1 MRGIKFRNITKS
13 YDGKNNI
20 IENFNLDIDDG
31 EFLVL
36 LGPSG
41 CGKSTLLRILAGLEE
56 LTSGEIYMDDELV
69 NDKAPKDR
77 DIAMVFQNYALYPHM
92 TVYKN
97 IAINLILKKIDRS
110 EIDRRVDEVA
120 RILQI
125 EDLLNRKPRQLSG
138 GQMQRVALARA
149 MIRNP
154 RVFLMDEPLSNLD
167 SKLRVQTRSEIMK
180 LYRQLKTT
188 TVYVTHD
195 QVEAMT
201 MATNIV
207 LMNNGNIIQKG
218 TPNDLYDKPE
228 NIFVAAFIG
237 SPQMNIMSIDTGYRN
252 IISILIESFLRE
264 NIDIS
269 KIEIDNTVFG
279 IRPEHIFIREG
290 DSFIVDL
297 IENLGNEKIITL
309 KAVKKIKNKCID
321 NKDESFDNESP
332 SKNIKEDL
340 SLEFNLYNDPNNS
353 LYNKNEE
360 IIIRTGSDT
369 DIRLGDFCDVTFDLS
384 KIHLFDRITKKRI
397 YA

>member
-1 MRGIKFRNITKS
+1 MRKIITSMFEEENVMRGIKFRNITKS

-56 LTSGEIYMDDELV
+56 LTSGEIYINGEMV
-69 NDKAPKDR
+69 NEKLPKDR

-97 IAINLILKKIDRS
+97 IAINLILKKIDKS
-110 EIDRRVDEVA
+110 EVDRRVDYVA
-120 RILQI
+120 RMLHI
-125 EDLLNRKPRQLSG
+125 EDLLDRKPRQLSG

-154 RVFLMDEPLSNLD
+154 KVFLMDEPLSNLD
-167 SKLRVQTRSEIMK
+167 SKLRVQTRAEIMK

-201 MATNIV
+201 MASNIV
-207 LMNNGNIIQKG
+207 LMKDGNIMQKG
-218 TPNDLYDKPE
+218 TPNELYDYPE
-228 NIFVAAFIG
+228 NIFVASFIG
-237 SPQMNIMSIDTGYRN
+237 SPQMNIMSRDNGYEN
-252 IISILIESFLRE
+252 IVSILIDTFMRE
-264 NIDIS
+264 NIDIGN
-269 KIEIDNTVFG
+269 IDIDNTVFG
-279 IRPEHIFIREG
+279 VRPEHISIVEG
-290 DSFIVDL
+290 DSFTVVL

-309 KAVKKIKNKCID
+309 RAAKEKKDYND
-321 NKDESFDNESP
+321 
-332 SKNIKEDL
+332 
-340 SLEFNLYNDPNNS
+340 LYNNDG
-353 LYNKNEE
+353 E
-360 IIIRTGSDT
+360 IIIRTGSD
-369 DIRLGDFCDVTFDLS
+369 IYVKLGDFCGITFDLS
-384 KIHLFDRITKKRI
+384 KIHFFDKTTNKRI
-397 YA
+397 SL

>member
-20 IENFNLDIDDG
+20 IENFNLDINDG

-56 LTSGEIYMDDELV
+56 LTSGEIYINDELV
-69 NDKAPKDR
+69 NDKIPKDR

-97 IAINLILKKIDRS
+97 IAINLILKKMDRS
-110 EIDRRVDEVA
+110 EIDRKVDEVA
-120 RILQI
+120 KILHI

-149 MIRNP
+149 MIRSP
-154 RVFLMDEPLSNLD
+154 KVFLMDEPLSNLD
-167 SKLRVQTRSEIMK
+167 SKLRVQTRAEIMK

-188 TVYVTHD
+188 TIYVTHD

-207 LMNNGNIIQKG
+207 LMNEGNIMQKG
-218 TPNDLYDKPE
+218 TPNDLYSNPE
-228 NIFVAAFIG
+228 NIFVASFIG
-237 SPQMNIMSIDTGYRN
+237 SPQMNILSRDTGYTN
-252 IISILIESFLRE
+252 TISILMEGFLRE

-269 KIEIDNTVFG
+269 NIDVDNIVFG
-279 IRPEHIFIREG
+279 IRPEHISIKEG
-290 DSFIVDL
+290 NSFIVDL

-309 KAVKKIKNKCID
+309 KAIEKTKHKCIS
-321 NKDESFDNESP
+321 NKECFDNEHL
-332 SKNIKEDL
+332 SKNTENNVSSRL
-340 SLEFNLYNDPNNS
+340 NLYDNDF
-353 LYNKNEE
+353 YNKNEE
-360 IIIRTGSDT
+360 IIIRTGSDV
-369 DIRLGDFCDVTFDLS
+369 DIKLGDFCDIVVDSS
-384 KIHLFDRITKKRI
+384 KIHFFDKITKKRI
-397 YA
+397 SI